1 MLVELGMRVALI
13 EGRVKV
19 GETYVYLVKEF
30 DSYAE
35 QEQYIFD
42 GYYEDVE
49 QVLNDYNE
57 DYGDL
62 IGYDD
67 FDVISVKGGLDED
80 EYEPYDNG
88 VSERDFL

>member
-1 MLVELGMRVALI
+1 MLVELDMRVALI

-19 GETYVYLVKEF
+19 GEVRIYLDKEF

-35 QEQYIFD
+35 QEQYVFD

-49 QVLNDYNE
+49 QALNDYNE
-57 DYGDL
+57 DYGL

-67 FDVISVKGGLDED
+67 FDVISIKGGLDED
-80 EYEPYDNG
+80 EYEPDDDGMN
-88 VSERDFL
+88 ERDFL